1 LRLTSGLYGALVA
14 QASKFIVIYISG
26 RYDWLLNICLIV
38 LLSYFAWGM
47 HKRKNLQEKVPR
59 VINPY
64 VALAVIGVATGFLS
78 SLLGIGGGFIALSF
92 LMLWQGFDSRKAIGT
107 SLAIIIFVSAGG
119 VIGYGM
125 QFHLNYLLGLYL
137 IIGAFMGTPVG
148 AKLTAKF
155 TSEEIKKIMGRLYV
169 FVIASL
175 AVDLVSEFYLPV
187 LKWLSLSII
196 LAFLVYLLITIS
208 VTIIRSKRAK
218 PAN

>member
-1 LRLTSGLYGALVA
+1 
-14 QASKFIVIYISG
+14 
-26 RYDWLLNICLIV
+26 
-38 LLSYFAWGM
+38 
-47 HKRKNLQEKVPR
+47 
-59 VINPY
+59 
-64 VALAVIGVATGFLS
+64 
-78 SLLGIGGGFIALSF
+78 
-92 LMLWQGFDSRKAIGT
+92 
-107 SLAIIIFVSAGG
+107 
-119 VIGYGM
+119 
-125 QFHLNYLLGLYL
+125 
-137 IIGAFMGTPVG
+137 MGTPVG